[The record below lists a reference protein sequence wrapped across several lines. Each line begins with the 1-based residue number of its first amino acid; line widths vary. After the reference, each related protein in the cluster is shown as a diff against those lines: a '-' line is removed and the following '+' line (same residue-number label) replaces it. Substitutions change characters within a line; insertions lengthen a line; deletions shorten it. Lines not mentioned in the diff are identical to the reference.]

1 MTTRSSAHAV
11 SASANEIHTETT
23 EDSLF
28 RKVTLRIIPFL
39 FFCYVIAILDRN
51 NIGFAQL
58 QMKHDLSLTDAAYSL
73 GAVFFFIGYVLF
85 EVPSNML
92 LHKFGARKTF

>member
-1 MTTRSSAHAV
+1 MTTSSSVRTSPV
-11 SASANEIHTETT
+11 SSGPVSDDTA
-23 EDSLF
+23 DDRLF

-58 QMKHDLSLTDAAYSL
+58 QMKHDLSLTDAMYSL
-73 GAVFFFIGYVLF
+73 GAVFFFCGY
-85 EVPSNML
+85 
-92 LHKFGARKTF
+92 